1 MGALIAIKNK
11 TIVAKGQAQVAIQDT
26 IRRVKKKALVTIK
39 RKIRVVKRES
49 AGSNSKHRK
58 GTISKT

>member
-11 TIVAKGQAQVAIQDT
+11 IIVVKGQAQVAIQDT
-26 IRRVKKKALVTIK
+26 IRRVKRKALVTIK

-58 GTISKT
+58 GAISKT